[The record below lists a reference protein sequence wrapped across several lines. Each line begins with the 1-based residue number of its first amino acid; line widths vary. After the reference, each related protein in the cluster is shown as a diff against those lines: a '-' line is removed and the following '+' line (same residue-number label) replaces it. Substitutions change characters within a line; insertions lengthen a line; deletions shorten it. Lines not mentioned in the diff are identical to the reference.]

1 MKTRSRL
8 WRRRYYDLFSRYY
21 DRFIELHARKDESG
35 TRSFLVKSAGLENIE
50 KQRVLDVCCGT
61 GAVLSAFAARNPRGN
76 FFGCDF
82 SRGML
87 RAARQKDPAENVSF
101 IQGNTAR
108 LPFADNSF
116 HAVSCSHAL
125 YELKGEERV
134 KALYEMKRV
143 VRNDGVVLIME
154 HEVPA
159 QPLALLMFRLR
170 LLAMGSDDARE
181 FVESGL
187 KPFQKVFP
195 TVTLRRS
202 PSGKSK
208 LICCHK

>member
-1 MKTRSRL
+1 
-8 WRRRYYDLFSRYY
+8 
-21 DRFIELHARKDESG
+21 
-35 TRSFLVKSAGLENIE
+35 
-50 KQRVLDVCCGT
+50 
-61 GAVLSAFAARNPRGN
+61 
-76 FFGCDF
+76 
-82 SRGML
+82 
-87 RAARQKDPAENVSF
+87 
-101 IQGNTAR
+101 
-108 LPFADNSF
+108 
-116 HAVSCSHAL
+116 
-125 YELKGEERV
+125 
-134 KALYEMKRV
+134 MKRV

-159 QPLALLMFRLR
+159 QPLAKFMFRLR

>member
-1 MKTRSRL
+1 METRSRL
-8 WRRRYYDLFSRYY
+8 WRRRYYDLVSRVY
-21 DRFIELHARKDESG
+21 DRFIELHARKDESR
-35 TRSFLVKSAGLENIE
+35 TRSFLVESAGLENIE

-61 GAVLSAFAARNPRGN
+61 GAVLLAFAGCNPRGN

-82 SRGML
+82 SLGML
-87 RAARQKDPAENVSF
+87 LAARQKDPTGNAFF
-101 IQGNTAR
+101 IQGNAAR

-125 YELKGEERV
+125 YELKGEDRV
-134 KALYEMKRV
+134 EALYEMKRV

-159 QPLALLMFRLR
+159 QPLSKFMFRLR
-170 LLAMGSDDARE
+170 LLAMGSDDTRE
-181 FVESGL
+181 FLESGL

-195 TVTLRRS
+195 KVILRRS

-208 LICCHK
+208 LICCYK

>member
-1 MKTRSRL
+1 METRSRL
-8 WRRRYYDLFSRYY
+8 WRRRYYDLFSRFY

-35 TRSFLVKSAGLENIE
+35 TRSFLVESAGLENIE

-61 GAVLSAFAARNPRGN
+61 GAVLLAFAGRNPRGN

-87 RAARQKDPAENVSF
+87 LAARQKDPAGNVFF
-101 IQGNTAR
+101 IQGNAAR

-125 YELKGEERV
+125 YELKGEDRV
-134 KALYEMKRV
+134 EALYEMKRV

-154 HEVPA
+154 HEVPTR
-159 QPLALLMFRLR
+159 PLAEFMFRLR

-208 LICCHK
+208 LICCQK